1 MTQFTSINTL
11 AIITAT
17 SNKQSEKIVSKKP
30 TKTFYLQSKDKK
42 EADKLKDF
50 GLIEY
55 QSQEKGSKP
64 FFIVKSS
71 NELDIYIEDIKIKKN
86 MGIKVTDPTTLEEVD
101 NPNFY
106 TDEPILINI
115 IKVKSDDPT
124 VSDFYRVK
132 AFKLDNIEK
141 IKETE
146 PHNPFED

>member
-1 MTQFTSINTL
+1 MTQFTSINTI
-11 AIITAT
+11 ATITAT

-30 TKTFYLQSKDKK
+30 TKTFYLQPKDKK
-42 EADKLKDF
+42 ESDKLKDF

-86 MGIKVTDPTTLEEVD
+86 MGIKITDPTTLEEVD

-106 TDEPILINI
+106 TDGPILINI

-132 AFKLDNIEK
+132 AVKLYNIEQF
-141 IKETE
+141 KETE
-146 PHNPFED
+146 PHNPFEE